1 MGNCL
6 ITKLNSVVIDESLSY
21 LGGIVLDFAKID
33 NPTDDEKKY
42 LTFVIQPKSGK
53 SFTVKVIGEG
63 EFFVNGS
70 STGLTEK
77 KYGSGITLY
86 ANGIRLLISDKYS
99 LATFDDRAPGN
110 GDAVSIKASDLAYCD
125 MSMISVSSWVVKG
138 LTSDIVRGNNSITY
152 INLGNKSELH
162 GNVADFGYLP
172 NITTLALF
180 NCPNISGS
188 VETFVHRQRE
198 IGRMSNPTNMN
209 AKLQNSSI
217 TFGGQRVTWNNTLQ
231 WDATTITMGSRVL
244 NDDIIGDD

>member
-33 NPTDDEKKY
+33 NPTDDEKKF
-42 LTFVIQPKSGK
+42 LTFAIIPKSGE
-53 SFTVKVIGEG
+53 SFTLKVIGEG
-63 EFFVNGS
+63 EFFINGA

-77 KYGSGITLY
+77 SYSSGVTLY
-86 ANGIRLLISDKYS
+86 ANAIKLLISDKYS
-99 LATFDDRAPGN
+99 LATLDDRAPGN

-172 NITTLALF
+172 NIITLSLY

-188 VETFVHRQRE
+188 VETFVHRQRK
-198 IGRMSNPTNMN
+198 IGRMSNPTN
-209 AKLQNSSI
+209 LTTRFQNSNI
-217 TFGGQRVTWNNTLQ
+217 TFGGQRVTWIDSLQ
-231 WDATTITMGSRVL
+231 WDATTITMGSRVI